1 MEIYKLE
8 VHKNI
13 KHYHEEIDESNDCID
28 IVLGQFDFIS
38 LKEETYETFD
48 KLFFNENIMGNYIK
62 QSFLIYSTNND
73 QFIKNNKDNYAYRLV
88 TLAYYNDSYYL
99 KPPMNLSNQLFESD
113 DVNYKVYNTL
123 NNAAFVIVLFANDY
137 SRAIKTLYDFAKI
150 NTKYSNFYYTILSI
164 NEFEVSKSNEEVT
177 AQINLSIYDY
187 SKIKNLI
194 HDIINELKPVKYH
207 ITPLIGN
214 KDLQI
219 YIEKINIHK
228 LLKIYNEYLKITT
241 NDETKKATIYNVC
254 TNILHELD
262 SEDKI
267 DEFFEIKEAKE
278 LDKDAYIS
286 LNYVHRK
293 IAKIDEKRA
302 DLKSFIN
309 YLNHLKYNSF
319 LKPLCLS
326 IYPSLY
332 EIVNRNDLGES
343 LISLYCD
350 EIYNITNIIMDTS
363 LHTYHDPAIKPIQY
377 FIPEKILNF
386 YTCYL
391 YCLKNELIT
400 IDGDGYKFDFL
411 IKPVNEKHIKAISM
425 QKETKPTNR
434 IILIKLPIHQI
445 FELDLVIFQLTHE
458 LAHFVGNSTRKR
470 EERLELFNTFFVD
483 YIMDFLITDLNL
495 TDEQNKKIFKY
506 ITDIVGRIISK
517 VPILEINNYYLY
529 NFRGICYDVTQYI
542 QNNFDNINHYLLLL
556 INEKESLDLFNRKL
570 VSLFS
575 YANDTFLV
583 YGFEEIEYLCR
594 ECYADL
600 VAINLLDC
608 DFENYVS
615 YFYRSCEL
623 NENYVL
629 EDLDVVRISLVA
641 SIVYKD
647 IDNLYNEQIEAGT
660 QIKINEY
667 INYLRNEQ
675 FDKIVATQG
684 IRTDNIVSELKKY
697 LYKCYSGIQELKI
710 NSNFIKELSEDF
722 KTFTYGKDIDK
733 IIEVMQKIIFKYYDF
748 F

>member
-13 KHYHEEIDESNDCID
+13 KYSYGEIDESNNCID

-38 LKEETYETFD
+38 LKEETNKTFNE
-48 KLFFNENIMGNYIK
+48 LFFNENIKDNYIK
-62 QSFLIYSTNND
+62 QSFLIYSTKND
-73 QFIKNNKDNYAYRLV
+73 QFIKNNKDKYVYRLV

-99 KPPMNLSNQLFESD
+99 KPPIDINNQLCEANN
-113 DVNYKVYNTL
+113 VKYKVYNTL

-137 SRAIKTLYDFAKI
+137 SVAIETLYDFAKI
-150 NTKYSNFYYTILSI
+150 NTIYSNFYYTILSI
-164 NEFEVSKSNEEVT
+164 NELKVLKSNEEVA

-187 SKIKNLI
+187 GKIKDLI
-194 HDIINELKPVKYH
+194 YDIISELNSVKYH
-207 ITPLIGN
+207 IIPLIGN

-219 YIEKINIHK
+219 YIEKININK
-228 LLKIYNEYLKITT
+228 LLRIHNKYLKIAT

-254 TNILHELD
+254 TNILHELN
-262 SEDKI
+262 SRDKI
-267 DEFFEIKEAKE
+267 KEFFEIKKSKE
-278 LDKDAYIS
+278 LDEGAYIS
-286 LNYVHRK
+286 LNCIHRR
-293 IAKIDEKRA
+293 IAKINEERT
-302 DLKSFIN
+302 DLKLFIN

-332 EIVNRNDLGES
+332 EIVNRDNLDES

-363 LHTYHDPAIKPIQY
+363 LHTYHDPTIKPIQY

-391 YCLKNELIT
+391 YCLKDEIIK
-400 IDGDGYKFDFL
+400 IDNDGYKFDFL

-425 QKETKPTNR
+425 QKETKPIDR

-458 LAHFVGNSTRKR
+458 LAHFVGYSTRNR
-470 EERLELFNTFFVD
+470 EERLELFNTFFVG

-517 VPILEINNYYLY
+517 VSILEEHNYYLY
-529 NFRGICYDVTQYI
+529 NFRRICYDLTQYI
-542 QNNFDNINHYLLLL
+542 QNNFDNINSYLLLL
-556 INEKESLDLFNRKL
+556 INENKSLDLFTHKL

-600 VAINLLDC
+600 VAINLLNC
-608 DFENYVS
+608 DYENYVS

-623 NENYVL
+623 NKNYVL
-629 EDLDVVRISLVA
+629 EDLDVVRVSLVA
-641 SIVYKD
+641 SIAYEG
-647 IDNLYNEQIEAGT
+647 INNLYNENIEAGT
-660 QIKINEY
+660 QIKINEC
-667 INYLRNEQ
+667 IDYLKNSQ
-675 FDKIVATQG
+675 FDKIIATQG
-684 IRTDNIVSELKKY
+684 VRTDDIVSELKLY
-697 LYKCYSGIQELKI
+697 LSKCYNGIQMLKI
-710 NSNFIKELSEDF
+710 DSDFIKELSGDF
-722 KTFTYGKDIDK
+722 TIFTCGKDIDT
-733 IIEVMQKIIFKYYDF
+733 IIEVMQKIIFKYYQ
-748 F
+748 